1 MRSEGGVGRVVEEG
15 GDGRVVYEGGDG
27 RVVYKGGV
35 EEKNTSFAFA

>member
-15 GDGRVVYEGGDG
+15 GDGRVVYEGG
-27 RVVYKGGV
+27 V